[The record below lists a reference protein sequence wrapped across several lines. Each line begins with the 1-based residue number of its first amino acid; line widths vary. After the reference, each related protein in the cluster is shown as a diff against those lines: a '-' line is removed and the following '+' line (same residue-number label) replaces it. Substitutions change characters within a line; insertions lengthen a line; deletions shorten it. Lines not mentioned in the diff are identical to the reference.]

1 MPQDP
6 LLQQVQ
12 LFLYRDDLR
21 GALDLLDAAYSR
33 TGNPTYKEHAER
45 VRGWTEHLNSRES
58 YAGAYEAYYRRL
70 KGRWTLKHLE
80 RDFRVLLG
88 FKTRKVVRRTAED
101 PEFERLEREVDAQRP
116 ARVFDAGSG
125 EGRIAL
131 TLAARHPSIQVD
143 AIEVSATNMRLASR
157 LNRV

>member
-33 TGNPTYKEHAER
+33 TGNPVYKEHAER
-45 VRGWTEHLNSRES
+45 VRGWTEHLGSRES

-70 KGRWTLKHLE
+70 KGRWTPSTSSAISGSSW
-80 RDFRVLLG
+80 DS
-88 FKTRKVVRRTAED
+88 
-101 PEFERLEREVDAQRP
+101 RP
-116 ARVFDAGSG
+116 ARSSSTP
-125 EGRIAL
+125 L
-131 TLAARHPSIQVD
+131 
-143 AIEVSATNMRLASR
+143 
-157 LNRV
+157 